1 MRQLETSSV
10 NNEMYSFDMWRSYVF
25 IDPVWIHVTLN
36 CYISRKQEIP
46 AGVILRQSAI
56 GSELTRKI
64 HPYIFMQSNKQLLF
78 TFFTDIYIYIYI
90 KLQSLIRIYYVNVSI
105 LSTNQRVPG
114 WTQLAGAAQNV
125 KCICQIWLTS
135 T

>member
-10 NNEMYSFDMWRSYVF
+10 NNEMNSFDIWSYVF

-36 CYISRKQEIP
+36 CYIS
-46 AGVILRQSAI
+46 I
-56 GSELTRKI
+56 GSRKFPQVSFYYKALSHLNWREKFI
-64 HPYIFMQSNKQLLF
+64 LIYSCKAINNFCSHFL
-78 TFFTDIYIYIYI
+78 TDIIYI